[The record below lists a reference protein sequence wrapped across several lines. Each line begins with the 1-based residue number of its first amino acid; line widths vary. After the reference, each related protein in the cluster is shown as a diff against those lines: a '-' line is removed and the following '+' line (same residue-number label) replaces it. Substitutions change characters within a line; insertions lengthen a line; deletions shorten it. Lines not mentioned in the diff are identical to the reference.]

1 MWPLKGGTAQGE
13 VMGFIAEEIQ
23 DKDRNLVDFRS
34 LYNPAPN
41 GRATFDPQGWCIDRE
56 RNAIFLFVPRIGRY
70 GPDTPNKYAL
80 ILAGKLIW
88 VELFSETELS
98 VPRKVTWKLASL
110 RAVPGVTLSKDEILS
125 LVREALE
132 AYTLKWKTAPWLG
145 HEHIEIEYR
154 F

>member
-1 MWPLKGGTAQGE
+1 
-13 VMGFIAEEIQ
+13 MGFIAEEIQ
-23 DKDRNLVDFRS
+23 DKDRNLVDFKS
-34 LYNPAPN
+34 LYSLAP
-41 GRATFDPQGWCIDRE
+41 GSRSTFDPEEWCIDRE

-70 GPDTPNKYAL
+70 GPEVPDQYAL
-80 ILAGKLIW
+80 ILAGKVIW

-98 VPRKVTWKLASL
+98 VPKKVTWRLSSL
-110 RAVPGVTLSKDEILS
+110 RHDTGITLSKDKILS

-132 AYTLKWKTAPWLG
+132 AYTLAWRKAPWLD